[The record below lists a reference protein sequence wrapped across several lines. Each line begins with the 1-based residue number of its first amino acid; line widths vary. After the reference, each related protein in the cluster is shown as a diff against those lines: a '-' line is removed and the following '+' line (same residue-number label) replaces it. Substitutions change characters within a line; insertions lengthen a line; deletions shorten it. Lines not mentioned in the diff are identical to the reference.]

1 MSFFPALTSNVKDKY
16 GTKRISVNNNTDSEN
31 PTSYTQGVP
40 SLIPVAYYPN
50 KVVDGLN
57 AKNLDITKIVGNI
70 NNACSS
76 TTHRYSGV
84 AVVSPTSGNISTAP
98 TSFKSTN
105 PDLRLE
111 IEKLS
116 INMDDYVKDVNQ
128 PPILRELPN
137 ILILNGYVYKGTY
150 DYNSGNVA
158 GNVDVYTHY
167 QDKAVSMATGKF
179 ENANNRLKH
188 PVIYAKRVSA
198 MSSNDQYN
206 ACQAVIARTRTYDVS
221 KMTESGGF
229 YGLKDIFVKLRSLRY
244 VLLIILIL
252 SVYLLVNA
260 TLASADLGMN
270 IASLIAN
277 RSSPSATFLIG
288 ALLGILI
295 PAIISAIMARQQI
308 ESTNAKYGTYDISN
322 SPYGEKVDIN
332 KKKESN
338 DISLV
343 IGLILIAFI
352 CIMIIYATLRSK
364 STSTSMKVGITIGMF
379 ILLTIILFLL
389 FYWAPIVSYAN
400 DESIDK
406 TYTIHRAL
414 KVWLKGEDQSDISE
428 LTSNLHID
436 RFLRRYF
443 AIYAV
448 IALLVAAFYIV
459 QPSSMGTP
467 SILEGFMAS
476 FAIIALPILWIFNW
490 MVGIKLFV
498 IYPMVLMMVRYL
510 RYGLYFLL
518 RMMYANDARMTHM
531 KAEFDKPENYMAP
544 WDMLGL
550 TIFKYI
556 LKLNGGRA
564 LYSELFMDGKDG
576 QKDITKN
583 SYTTGHLLRV
593 GMKSGNMLSSE
604 HHSATFILTILI
616 VILLIFG
623 VIGSKNVF

>member
-31 PTSYTQGVP
+31 PTSYVKGVP

-84 AVVSPTSGNISTAP
+84 AVVSPTSGTISIAP
-98 TSFKSTN
+98 TIFKSTN

-128 PPILRELPN
+128 IFILKEIPN
-137 ILILNGYVYKGTY
+137 ILILNGYVYKGSY
-150 DYNSGNVA
+150 DS

-167 QDKAVSMATGKF
+167 QDKAATQSSGTFTSGGLTK
-179 ENANNRLKH
+179 
-188 PVIYAKRVSA
+188 PVIYAKVNIDNNNKL
-198 MSSNDQYN
+198 SNDQYN

-604 HHSATFILTILI
+604 HHTWTFILTILI